1 MSDDIEMLRRYAE
14 EGSEEAFRELVRR
27 HIDLVYAAARRT
39 LGDVH
44 LAQDVA
50 QTVFSDLARKAPV
63 LPRGTVLAGW
73 LYQSARY
80 AAAKVVRSEERRR
93 RRETLALESEMN
105 PNEPVPDW
113 ESLRP
118 ILDEAMEELPA
129 EDRDAVLLRY
139 FQRRELKSVGDALGI
154 SDEAARKRVARALE
168 RLRTTLSRR
177 GLTTTATA
185 LAATLSVHAAGPA
198 PAGLAAT
205 VASISL
211 AGAAAG
217 VAGAAVGTTT
227 VGTIAF
233 MTKAQVAVVSAALI
247 VAGATGRTA
256 YVKYRE
262 SALLSAENTAL
273 RAELE
278 AKPAVAA
285 EVSRPVVQPLPE
297 AEKEELL
304 RLRGEVSRLRA
315 QVATNRAAVVR
326 PAFSGQPRKLERK
339 VNPNRAPGFVPI
351 EQYTFAGYGTP
362 AEALQSH
369 YWALSH
375 PSSGKLLETLALPP
389 EVRKALPRRLG
400 GTALPTVG
408 AGGAGAAVV
417 ATSES
422 AAAAGGL
429 VEVAGEAINV
439 VESQVAVVAALSGG
453 PGAAEGGTHVTED
466 VMAFEQDG
474 VPLSLHNG
482 HRVVS
487 ETEIDA
493 NTRELQ
499 VEREMADGTTRTETQ
514 RMVRVGDEWKVETG
528 GSVRVMTM
536 PGGGSGVLMES
547 GGGAPGAPQF
557 EMRIEQR
564 PAPVKP

>member
-177 GLTTTATA
+177 GLTTTVTA

-217 VAGAAVGTTT
+217 MAGAAVGTTT

-247 VAGATGRTA
+247 VAGATGGTA
-256 YVKYRE
+256 YVKHRQ
-262 SALLSAENTAL
+262 SALLSAENMAL

-278 AKPAVAA
+278 AKPAVAE

-315 QVATNRAAVVR
+315 QVATNRSTVVR
-326 PAFSGQPRKLERK
+326 PAFSARPRMGERK
-339 VNPNRAPGFVPI
+339 VNPNRAPGFVPS
-351 EQYTFAGYGTP
+351 EQYAFSGYGTP

-369 YWALSH
+369 YWALEN
-375 PSSGKLLETLALPP
+375 PTSGKLMETLALPP
-389 EVRKALPRRLG
+389 EVRKVLPRGLG
-400 GTALPTVG
+400 GTGLPTVG
-408 AGGAGAAVV
+408 AGAASVV
-417 ATSES
+417 AASDS
-422 AAAAGGL
+422 SHVLGGT
-429 VEVAGEAINV
+429 EVAGQPLNIVEAT
-439 VESQVAVVAALSGG
+439 VAVTTDAGG
-453 PGAAEGGTHVTED
+453 PPSLEEGATAVENFTVFPGESK
-466 VMAFEQDG
+466 
-474 VPLSLHNG
+474 PLGMHNG
-482 HRVVS
+482 HRVIS

-499 VEREMADGTTRTETQ
+499 VEREFADGTTRTETQ
-514 RMVRVGDEWKVETG
+514 RMVRQGDEWKVQPSG
-528 GSVRVMTM
+528 NVRVLAM
-536 PGGGSGVLMES
+536 PGGAAGVMMES
-547 GGGAPGAPQF
+547 SVSEPGASRI
-557 EMRIEQR
+557 EMRIRQ
-564 PAPVKP
+564 PSSPVKP

>member
-1 MSDDIEMLRRYAE
+1 MSDDIQLLRRYAE
-14 EGSEEAFRELVRR
+14 EGAEEAFRELVRR

-39 LGDVH
+39 LGDAH
-44 LAQDVA
+44 LAEDVA
-50 QTVFSDLARKAPV
+50 QTVFSDLARKATE

-93 RRETLALESEMN
+93 WREGLAMQSEMN

-118 ILDEAMEELPA
+118 VLDEAMEELPA

-185 LAATLSVHAAGPA
+185 VAATLSVHAAGPA

-217 VAGAAVGTTT
+217 VAGVAAGTTT

-247 VAGATGRTA
+247 MAGVAGRTA
-256 YVKYRE
+256 YVKHRE
-262 SALLSAENTAL
+262 SVLLSAENSAL

-278 AKPAVAA
+278 AKPPAA
-285 EVSRPVVQPLPE
+285 SEVPRPAAALLAE

-315 QVATNRAAVVR
+315 QVATNRSTVVR
-326 PAFSGQPRKLERK
+326 PAFSSRPRGGERK
-339 VNPNRAPGFVPI
+339 VNP
-351 EQYTFAGYGTP
+351 
-362 AEALQSH
+362 S
-369 YWALSH
+369 
-375 PSSGKLLETLALPP
+375 
-389 EVRKALPRRLG
+389 
-400 GTALPTVG
+400 
-408 AGGAGAAVV
+408 
-417 ATSES
+417 
-422 AAAAGGL
+422 
-429 VEVAGEAINV
+429 
-439 VESQVAVVAALSGG
+439 
-453 PGAAEGGTHVTED
+453 
-466 VMAFEQDG
+466 
-474 VPLSLHNG
+474 
-482 HRVVS
+482 
-487 ETEIDA
+487 
-493 NTRELQ
+493 
-499 VEREMADGTTRTETQ
+499 
-514 RMVRVGDEWKVETG
+514 
-528 GSVRVMTM
+528 
-536 PGGGSGVLMES
+536 
-547 GGGAPGAPQF
+547 
-557 EMRIEQR
+557 
-564 PAPVKP
+564 

>member
-1 MSDDIEMLRRYAE
+1 MSDDIELLRRYAE
-14 EGSEEAFRELVRR
+14 EGAEEAFRELVAR

-39 LGDVH
+39 LGDLH

-50 QTVFSDLARKAPV
+50 QTVFSDLARKAPEI
-63 LPRGTVLAGW
+63 PRGTVLAGW

-80 AAAKVVRSEERRR
+80 AATKVVRSEERRR

-118 ILDEAMEELPA
+118 MLDEAMEELPA

-139 FQRRELKSVGDALGI
+139 FQRRELRAVGDALGI

-211 AGAAAG
+211 AGATVG
-217 VAGAAVGTTT
+217 VAGAAVATTT

-247 VAGATGRTA
+247 VAGVTGSSA
-256 YVKYRE
+256 YLKHRQ

-273 RAELE
+273 RAEME
-278 AKPAVAA
+278 AKAPAVAPSPRS
-285 EVSRPVVQPLPE
+285 VSPALSDS
-297 AEKEELL
+297 EKEELL
-304 RLRGEVSRLRA
+304 RLRGEVSRLRSL
-315 QVATNRAAVVR
+315 VSTNRATVVR

-351 EQYTFAGYGTP
+351 EQYAFAGYGTP

-408 AGGAGAAVV
+408 TGGAGAAVV

-429 VEVAGEAINV
+429 VEVAGDAINV
-439 VESQVAVVAALSGG
+439 VESQVAVVATLSGG